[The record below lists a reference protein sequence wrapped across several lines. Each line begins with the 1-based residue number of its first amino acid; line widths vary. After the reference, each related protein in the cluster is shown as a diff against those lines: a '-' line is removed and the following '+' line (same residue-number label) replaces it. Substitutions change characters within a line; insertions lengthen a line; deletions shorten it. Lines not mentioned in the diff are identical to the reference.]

1 MTRVVYVVGEEKITS
16 YAKAK
21 ARANETGLAM
31 KTTYEPI
38 IEQ

>member
-21 ARANETGLAM
+21 ARANETSL
-31 KTTYEPI
+31 TNENHL
-38 IEQ
+38 